1 MEDKWFICWI
11 EGELFFH
18 RSWTGHCIYVVKFET
33 DQTGCRMVKALVN
46 RDHEQYRE
54 TSNDRD
60 AAMISFL
67 IDVVLLHRQHE
78 FPSSEGSGATK
89 ALMQWGQIGR
99 SALGGN
105 PRDE

>member
-1 MEDKWFICWI
+1 MYWN

-18 RSWTGHCIYVVKFET
+18 RSWTGYCMYVVEFET
-33 DQTGCRMVKALVN
+33 DQAGCRMVKALVN

-78 FPSSEGSGATK
+78 FPSSGGLEETK
-89 ALMQWGQIGR
+89 ALMQWCQIGR

-105 PRDE
+105 PSGE